1 MTKIML
7 IDVEL
12 LPIKSRADEGDH
24 EAQVEM
30 MDAFYMGKGVPV
42 DFAQAKKYLI
52 MLSQNDPDDLPQLGY
67 GTLLYFIGDA
77 CHRLG
82 QMEEAN
88 EWYQKSK
95 DYFRETYEDEF
106 GNELISDYKLEN
118 LIAETERKIAS
129 Q

>member
-1 MTKIML
+1 ML

-12 LPIKSRADEGDH
+12 LPIKCRADEGDP
-24 EAQVEM
+24 EAQVAI
-30 MDAFYMGKGVPV
+30 MDAFYIGKGVPV

-88 EWYQKSK
+88 EWYEKSM
-95 DYFRETYEDEF
+95 DYFRETYIEDF
-106 GNELISDYKLEN
+106 ANELIEDYKLKS
-118 LIAETERKIAS
+118 LIAETERKIGS
-129 Q
+129 I